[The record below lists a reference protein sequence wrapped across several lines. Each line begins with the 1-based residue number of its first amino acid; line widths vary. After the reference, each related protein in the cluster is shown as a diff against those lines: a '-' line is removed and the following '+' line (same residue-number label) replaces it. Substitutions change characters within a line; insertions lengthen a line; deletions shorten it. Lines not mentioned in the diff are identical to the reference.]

1 MANANFIVQNGLSI
15 GGSAGA
21 TITADPTTGAVA
33 IAPAATAS
41 VPNPT
46 ATVFTTIGT
55 VTSVA
60 TTGGVANIADLSTA
74 SNSSTTAGATTF
86 ANITISGNIIA
97 TGTGYFDVPAG
108 TTAQRPVTANLG
120 MIRYNST
127 ISSFEGYGAGNAWSS
142 LGGVKSVD
150 GFAYISAETSAGA
163 GDDVLRFY
171 SGSTGSSV
179 QVAWASSA
187 NVSILP
193 TTVATSSSTGALQV
207 AGGAGIAGAVYAG
220 SGFYGTVSTTT
231 QNSITT
237 MTGLTSIGTAGVNT
251 TLAGH
256 LIVGGNLT
264 IQGNTV
270 TINSST
276 LSIQDPIINLG
287 TPSDLSPLSS
297 STTVDIGLKFH
308 YYDSADSAAFLGRA
322 TSDGTLVWYSR
333 GTDSANVFTGTVL
346 GNVKIGS
353 MLVANSTAS
362 TSTTTGALQIAGG
375 AGISGALYNGGVH
388 ISSGNIVAASGTA
401 STSTTTGALVV
412 TGGAGVAGALY
423 NGGVHISSGNI
434 VAASGTASTSTTT
447 GALVVA
453 GGAGIS
459 GNVFTG
465 GWIVPT
471 ANVTQNL
478 GSTTNYWN
486 NIYAITST
494 VVATTAKYA
503 DLAEN
508 YQADKAYM
516 AGTVMMFGG
525 SAEVTVADAD
535 TTRVAGI
542 VSTNP
547 AHLMNGGLTGAG
559 VVPLALQ
566 GRVPCQVIGPV
577 RKGDIMVSAG
587 HGFARVN
594 NTPAAGQA
602 IGKALQ
608 EVTFPGKAVIE
619 VVVGRI

>member
-15 GGSAGA
+15 GGSGGA

-46 ATVFTTIGT
+46 ATVFTTAGT

-60 TTGGVANIADLSTA
+60 TTGGVANIADLGTA

-86 ANITISGNIIA
+86 ANLTISGNIIS
-97 TGTGYFDVPAG
+97 TGTGYFDIPAG
-108 TTAQRPVTANLG
+108 TTAQRPVSANVG
-120 MIRYNST
+120 MIRYNSS
-127 ISSFEGYGAGNAWSS
+127 ISSFEGYGAGAAWSS

-150 GFAYISAETSAGA
+150 GYAYISAEASAGA

-207 AGGAGIAGAVYAG
+207 AGGAGIAGALYVGGAA
-220 SGFYGTVSTTT
+220 V
-231 QNSITT
+231 I
-237 MTGLTSIGTAGVNT
+237 
-251 TLAGH
+251 
-256 LIVGGNLT
+256 GGNLT
-264 IQGNTV
+264 VQGNTV

-287 TPSDLSPLSS
+287 TPTDLSPLSS
-297 STTVDIGLKFH
+297 PTTSDIGLKFH

-375 AGISGALYNGGVH
+375 AGISG
-388 ISSGNIVAASGTA
+388 
-401 STSTTTGALVV
+401 
-412 TGGAGVAGALY
+412 
-423 NGGVHISSGNI
+423 
-434 VAASGTASTSTTT
+434 
-447 GALVVA
+447 
-453 GGAGIS
+453 
-459 GNVFTG
+459 NVFTG
-465 GWIVPT
+465 GWVVPT

-478 GSTTNYWN
+478 GTTTNYWN
-486 NIYAITST
+486 NIYGITFVGTS
-494 VVATTAKYA
+494 TTAKYA

-508 YQADKAYM
+508 YQADKPYM
-516 AGTVMMFGG
+516 PGTVLQFGG
-525 SAEVTVADAD
+525 TNEVTVAETD
-535 TTRVAGI
+535 TTRVAGV

-547 AHLMNGGLTGAG
+547 AHLMNGALSGTN
-559 VVPLALQ
+559 VVALALT
-566 GRVPCQVIGPV
+566 GRVPCMIIGPV
-577 RKGDIMVSAG
+577 AKGDIMVSAG
-587 HGFARVN
+587 HGYAKTN
-594 NTPAAGQA
+594 NNPAPGQA
-602 IGKALQ
+602 IGKAI
-608 EVTFPGKAVIE
+608 EAFASPAKGVIE

>member
-1 MANANFIVQNGLSI
+1 
-15 GGSAGA
+15 
-21 TITADPTTGAVA
+21 
-33 IAPAATAS
+33 
-41 VPNPT
+41 
-46 ATVFTTIGT
+46 
-55 VTSVA
+55 
-60 TTGGVANIADLSTA
+60 
-74 SNSSTTAGATTF
+74 
-86 ANITISGNIIA
+86 
-97 TGTGYFDVPAG
+97 
-108 TTAQRPVTANLG
+108 
-120 MIRYNST
+120 
-127 ISSFEGYGAGNAWSS
+127 
-142 LGGVKSVD
+142 
-150 GFAYISAETSAGA
+150 
-163 GDDVLRFY
+163 
-171 SGSTGSSV
+171 
-179 QVAWASSA
+179 
-187 NVSILP
+187 
-193 TTVATSSSTGALQV
+193 V
-207 AGGAGIAGAVYAG
+207 AGGAGISGALYVGGAA
-220 SGFYGTVSTTT
+220 V
-231 QNSITT
+231 I
-237 MTGLTSIGTAGVNT
+237 
-251 TLAGH
+251 
-256 LIVGGNLT
+256 GGNLT
-264 IQGNTV
+264 VQGNTI

-287 TPSDLSPLSS
+287 TPADLTPLSS
-297 STTVDIGLKFH
+297 PTTADIGLKFH

-333 GTDSANVFTGTVL
+333 GSDSANVFTGTVL

-353 MLVANSTAS
+353 MLIANSTAS